1 MLAVNDADEFC
12 KLVGILG
19 LEVVVLVDV
28 ALQVIEERPSL
39 ADYKLPVAFSDAYH
53 LRSSIAHFPIEELVL
68 TLLARLAQEGRTEGD
83 AVKTRHP
90 PNLPP
95 RREALLPS

>member
-1 MLAVNDADEFC
+1 MLVVNDADEFC

-28 ALQVIEERPSL
+28 ALQIIEERLSL
-39 ADYKLPVAFSDAYH
+39 ADYELPVALTDADDLCPAVAH
-53 LRSSIAHFPIEELVL
+53 LPIEELVL

-83 AVKTRHP
+83 AVKTSP
-90 PNLPP
+90 PPIISAK
-95 RREALLPS
+95 REALLPP